1 MKKGLRIAIIILF
14 LVLII
19 LIVSKYLIALHIQKT
34 AKEVV
39 QESIDTTS
47 SAEIDAFNQNFESYK
62 GKQSGSSVKVFIG
75 IIKDNAR
82 TYSKDEEK
90 IPSVYYDKADKTIE
104 YNSDY
109 QLYSEALR
117 EVKNDISSSDYYKI
131 EMKYNES
138 GLIETIRIIS
148 GEVGTSSILDEYD
161 KASNDSENKISQ
173 EDIYKQNSIFE
184 SYKGKISGNN
194 LSTLITRL
202 ISNYENYKDSNVRMI
217 PEVYVD
223 ENEEVISVD
232 TKGSTYVNSLT
243 KIKNSLDKKHMYYV
257 DLSEDE
263 DGLINRILIFYE
275 YEGDSSNY

>member
-19 LIVSKYLIALHIQKT
+19 LIVSKYLIAWHIQNT

-62 GKQSGSSVKVFIG
+62 GKQSGSSVKVLIG

-202 ISNYENYKDSNVRMI
+202 ISNYENNKDSNVRMI

-257 DLSEDE
+257 DLSKDE

>member
-19 LIVSKYLIALHIQKT
+19 LIVSKYLIAWHIQNT

-62 GKQSGSSVKVFIG
+62 GKQSGSSVKVLIG

-109 QLYSEALR
+109 KLYSEALR
-117 EVKNDISSSDYYKI
+117 EVNNDISSSDYYKI

-202 ISNYENYKDSNVRMI
+202 ISNYENNKDSNVRMI

-257 DLSEDE
+257 DLSKDE

>member
-19 LIVSKYLIALHIQKT
+19 LIVSKYLIAWHIQNT

-62 GKQSGSSVKVFIG
+62 GKQSGSSVKVLIG
-75 IIKDNAR
+75 IIRDNAK
-82 TYSKDEEK
+82 TYSEDEEK

-202 ISNYENYKDSNVRMI
+202 ISNYENNKDSNVRMI

-257 DLSEDE
+257 DLSKDE